1 MSLPSSQPLPDDI
14 NELTPARQRHLRRM
28 PRSASPAERDIL
40 MESLLSLTAPRLDF
54 FLLLVLGALAT
65 FAVFYFNEPILLVLA
80 VLLLPFLSPIF
91 NLALL
96 PSSLKP
102 GNAAKSAIVLLVAVI
117 ICFTIGALVGWIIPE
132 ADYANLALIHFARPY
147 WLDAVLVAG
156 SAVFCSVVI
165 LRQDRLPRL
174 AGALLSYEILIPL
187 TMAGYGLVVGHPQFW
202 PGALVTAFLYIGLAL
217 VISIFTFIIL
227 GILPDSLTGWLVTL
241 LPLALS
247 LALLTA
253 SMFLIPDN
261 APLLP
266 EPTSTASPAPS
277 QTPSPKA
284 LEATATATQ
293 YPPTATLAFT
303 ATQTAAETEAA
314 STTGTITPT
323 IGTPSPTVTLTPTL
337 APTESLGIVYAEN
350 GAVVREGPDFSNPV
364 VAYVYHGERITILG
378 EATSGYTLW
387 YEIEKSTGEIGWLLG
402 SLVRIPT
409 PAP

>member
-1 MSLPSSQPLPDDI
+1 MSLPSSEPLPDDI

-54 FLLLVLGALAT
+54 FLLLILGAFAT
-65 FAVFYFNEPILLVLA
+65 SAALYFNEPILLILA
-80 VLLLPFLSPIF
+80 VILLPFLSPIF
-91 NLALL
+91 DLALL

-117 ICFTIGALVGWIIPE
+117 ICFATGALIGWLAPG
-132 ADYANLALIHFARPY
+132 ADYSNLALIHFARPY
-147 WLDAVLVAG
+147 WLDAVLVIG
-156 SAVFCSVVI
+156 STVFCSVVI

-187 TMAGYGLVVGHPQFW
+187 AMAGYGLVVGHPLFW
-202 PGALVTAFLYIGLAL
+202 PGALLTAILYIGLAL
-217 VISIFTFIIL
+217 VVSIFTLIIL
-227 GILPDSLTGWLVTL
+227 GILPDSLTGWLITL

-247 LALLTA
+247 MALLTA
-253 SMFLIPDN
+253 SLFLIPQST
-261 APLLP
+261 PLLP
-266 EPTSTASPAPS
+266 EPTATATQAPS

-284 LEATATATQ
+284 VETTATATA
-293 YPPTATLAFT
+293 YPPTATLVLT
-303 ATQTAAETEAA
+303 PTPTAAETELTATMG
-314 STTGTITPT
+314 TTTPT
-323 IGTPSPTVTLTPTL
+323 LGTLTPTVTATPIL
-337 APTESLGIVYAEN
+337 APTESVGIVYAEN

-409 PAP
+409 PSP

>member
-1 MSLPSSQPLPDDI
+1 MSLPSSEPLPDDI

-28 PRSASPAERDIL
+28 PRSASPAEHDIL

-54 FLLLVLGALAT
+54 FLLLVLSALAT
-65 FAVFYFNEPILLVLA
+65 SAALYFNESILLILA
-80 VLLLPFLSPIF
+80 IIILPFLSPIF
-91 NLALL
+91 DLALL

-102 GNAAKSAIVLLVAVI
+102 GNAAKSAIVLLISVI
-117 ICFTIGALVGWIIPE
+117 ICFAAGALIGWLAPE
-132 ADYANLALIHFARPY
+132 ANYSNLAVIHFARPY

-156 SAVFCSVVI
+156 SAVFCSIII

-202 PGALVTAFLYIGLAL
+202 PGALLTAFLYIGLAL

-227 GILPDSLTGWLVTL
+227 GILPDSLTGWLITL

-253 SMFLIPDN
+253 SLFLIP
-261 APLLP
+261 ASMPLLAD
-266 EPTSTASPAPS
+266 PTMTATQAPS

-284 LEATATATQ
+284 FEATATATK
-293 YPPTATLAFT
+293 YPSTATLAFT
-303 ATQTAAETEAA
+303 PTATEPGA
-314 STTGTITPT
+314 TPT
-323 IGTPSPTVTLTPTL
+323 MGTTTSTPDTPTPSVTATPTL
-337 APTESLGIVYAEN
+337 APTETVGIVYAEN

-364 VAYVYHGERITILG
+364 VAYVYHGEKITILG

-409 PAP
+409 PSP

>member
-1 MSLPSSQPLPDDI
+1 MSLPSSEPLPDDI

-54 FLLLVLGALAT
+54 FLLLVLGALAIS
-65 FAVFYFNEPILLVLA
+65 AALYFNEPILLVLA
-80 VLLLPFLSPIF
+80 IILLPFLSPIF
-91 NLALL
+91 DLALL

-102 GNAAKSAIVLLVAVI
+102 GNAAKSVIVLLFAVI
-117 ICFTIGALVGWIIPE
+117 VCFATGALIGWFAPG
-132 ADYANLALIHFARPY
+132 ADYTNLALIHIARPY
-147 WLDAVLVAG
+147 WLDAVLVTG

-187 TMAGYGLVVGHPQFW
+187 AMAGFGLVVGHPLFW
-202 PGALVTAFLYIGLAL
+202 PGALLTAVLYIGLAL
-217 VISIFTFIIL
+217 VVSIFTFIIL

-253 SMFLIPDN
+253 SLFLIPQST
-261 APLLP
+261 PLLP
-266 EPTSTASPAPS
+266 EPTATATQAPN

-284 LEATATATQ
+284 VEATATATD
-293 YPPTATLAFT
+293 YPPTATLVFT
-303 ATQTAAETEAA
+303 PTQTAAETELTATVG
-314 STTGTITPT
+314 TTTPTLGTPTPTVTATPT
-323 IGTPSPTVTLTPTL
+323 I
-337 APTESLGIVYAEN
+337 APTESVGIVYAEN
-350 GAVVREGPDFSNPV
+350 GALVREGPDFSNPV
-364 VAYVYHGERITILG
+364 VAYVNHGERITILG

-409 PAP
+409 PSP